1 MMFSSINYYTW
12 WKRIKYIP
20 LTFSSNFKEDYFYF
34 ICMSSMYIYHV
45 HASCQTRP
53 NNSTELELQV
63 TESYPMTLSVLKCSQ
78 MTTHLSIS
86 PSSIF
91 ETIAE
96 GTLKLIM

>member
-1 MMFSSINYYTW
+1 
-12 WKRIKYIP
+12 
-20 LTFSSNFKEDYFYF
+20 
-34 ICMSSMYIYHV
+34 MYIYHV

-63 TESYPMTLSVLKCSQ
+63 TESYPMILSVLKCSQ